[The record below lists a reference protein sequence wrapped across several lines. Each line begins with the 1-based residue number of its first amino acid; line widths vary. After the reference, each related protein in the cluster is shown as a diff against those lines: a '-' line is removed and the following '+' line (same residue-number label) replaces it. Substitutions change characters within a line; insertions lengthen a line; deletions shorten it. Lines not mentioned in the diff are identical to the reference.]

1 MNRFALQRDF
11 TRRWQTG
18 EIPFAIGLIAC
29 IGLSILFA
37 VLFFRSFEPAQF
49 LVLSKEW
56 ETVTEL
62 VHDETDTYRV
72 CDTNGN
78 DCRWETDTDTVV
90 DEREKLSGNGYD
102 PIAYYE
108 GFTPKGDQYIRH
120 RLHTSV
126 RLGYGDTTVMFRPP
140 RNLYD
145 QLPLGGYCVGEIG
158 WFNSIRR
165 MNCSGR

>member
-1 MNRFALQRDF
+1 MNRFTLKREF

-18 EIPFAIGLIAC
+18 EIPFSIGLVAC
-29 IGLSILFA
+29 ILLAILFV

-56 ETVTEL
+56 ESVTEL

-78 DCRWETDTDTVV
+78 DCHWETDTDTVV
-90 DEREKLSGNGYD
+90 DERVRLSGEAYD

-120 RLHTSV
+120 RLYTRV
-126 RLGYGDTTVMFRPP
+126 RLGYGEATAMYHPHQS
-140 RNLYD
+140 LYE

-158 WFNSIRR
+158 WFDSIRR
-165 MNCSGR
+165 VNCSGR